1 MGRGG
6 AAPTLAGWP
15 ESRIIAAMRA
25 WRRGCEGLAPWFRA
39 TPFAS
44 AHHYRDRALRVSV
57 PARPPATVERF
68 VRTMPRADASTLWVL
83 DFPGVVALWLAYV
96 LRRQRGLTLALGFN
110 GWYDPEGCLDGRA
123 EIPLLLQLGE
133 RLRHRRPRMEIG
145 LLLDRRRAG
154 VAPDATRLDNRYGL
168 GEEDFPSLE
177 YLRRSRCAAVSVFTE
192 GDVAPDLGAWL
203 DEIRAGLK
211 VEVVA
216 GVEVLAA

>member
-1 MGRGG
+1 MGRDRS
-6 AAPTLAGWP
+6 APTLAGWP

-25 WRRGCEGLAPWFRA
+25 WRRGCEGMAPWFRA

-57 PARPPATVERF
+57 AARAPATVERF
-68 VRTMPRADASTLWVL
+68 VRTLPRAEASVLWIF

-154 VAPDATRLDNRYGL
+154 VAPDVTRLDNRYGL

-177 YLRRSRCAAVSVFTE
+177 YLRRSRCAVVSVFTE

-203 DEIRAGLK
+203 DEIRAGLR
-211 VEVVA
+211 VEVVS
-216 GVEVLAA
+216 GVEVRTA

>member
-1 MGRGG
+1 MGRDRS
-6 AAPTLAGWP
+6 APTLAGWP

-25 WRRGCEGLAPWFRA
+25 WRRGCEVMAPWFRA

-57 PARPPATVERF
+57 AARAPATVERF
-68 VRTMPRADASTLWVL
+68 VRTLPRAEASVLWIF

-154 VAPDATRLDNRYGL
+154 VAPDVTRLDNRYGL

-177 YLRRSRCAAVSVFTE
+177 YLRRSRCAVVSVFTE

-203 DEIRAGLK
+203 DEIRAGLR
-211 VEVVA
+211 VEVVS
-216 GVEVLAA
+216 GVEVRAA

>member
-1 MGRGG
+1 MGRDGS
-6 AAPTLAGWP
+6 APTLAGWP

-25 WRRGCEGLAPWFRA
+25 WRRGCEGMAPWFRA

-57 PARPPATVERF
+57 AARAPATVERF
-68 VRTMPRADASTLWVL
+68 VRTLPRAEASVLWIF

-133 RLRHRRPRMEIG
+133 RLRHRRPRAG
-145 LLLDRRRAG
+145 DRARDRSPCAG

-177 YLRRSRCAAVSVFTE
+177 YLRRSRCAVVSVFTE

-203 DEIRAGLK
+203 DEIRAGLR
-211 VEVVA
+211 VEVVS
-216 GVEVLAA
+216 GVEVRTA

>member
-1 MGRGG
+1 
-6 AAPTLAGWP
+6 
-15 ESRIIAAMRA
+15 
-25 WRRGCEGLAPWFRA
+25 
-39 TPFAS
+39 
-44 AHHYRDRALRVSV
+44 
-57 PARPPATVERF
+57 
-68 VRTMPRADASTLWVL
+68 
-83 DFPGVVALWLAYV
+83 
-96 LRRQRGLTLALGFN
+96 LTLALGFN

-154 VAPDATRLDNRYGL
+154 AAPDATRLDNRYGL

-203 DEIRAGLK
+203 DEIRAGLR
-211 VEVVA
+211 VEVVS
-216 GVEVLAA
+216 GVEVRTA